1 MYSILPKP
9 VSQNDFKKS
18 ICILT
23 TRKSHEKRCIRH
35 GLYYWICRMWTDR
48 IDEQIVYQTGNKMYE
63 DLSSN

>member
-9 VSQNDFKKS
+9 VSQNGFKKR

-23 TRKSHEKRCIRH
+23 TRKSHEKRCIHH
-35 GLYYWICRMWTDR
+35 GLYYWICRMRTDR
-48 IDEQIVYQTGNKMYE
+48 IDEQIGYQTGDKMYE